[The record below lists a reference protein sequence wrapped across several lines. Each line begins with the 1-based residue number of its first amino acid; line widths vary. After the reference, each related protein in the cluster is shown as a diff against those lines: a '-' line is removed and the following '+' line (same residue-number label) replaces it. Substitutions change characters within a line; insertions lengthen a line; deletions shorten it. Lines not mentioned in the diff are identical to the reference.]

1 MRISLFH
8 KVMLSISAIV
18 LLPACT
24 VPVFAQSNSFIQYAQ
39 EKLMLKDRKGDRLL
53 LQLFWDTCETGLKKC
68 VLRKNIAPQETQL
81 RLPRFLQE
89 NPILQNTLVRMVDNS
104 RVRPLFD
111 AQATVSNLK
120 KIIRDE
126 RARGLHVSF
135 GRIHTWSAGRT
146 SGLSKIIMAL
156 ATASSSRFL
165 YVGHEE
171 ELIEW
176 IKTRPDNSVSIEA
189 LFHKSYILNGG
200 NVYLTLLTIENVLS
214 DATFEK
220 DRENTVVNRKLAD
233 LYAGSPNKFG
243 DWYHMFGTMLAGYV
257 GEPARL
263 IAKLY
268 GIYRRISRGASAE
281 KATIAADKAGAD
293 MGVELRGFVFEQDTK
308 IKAKIATQIQQRET
322 LVRASKGNIKYFGAD
337 GQMYIGPRF

>member
-1 MRISLFH
+1 MRISFFH
-8 KVMLSISAIV
+8 KAIVTISAVV
-18 LLPACT
+18 LLS
-24 VPVFAQSNSFIQYAQ
+24 VFSGPVCGQSNHFVEYAQ
-39 EKLMLKDRKGDRLL
+39 EKLMLVDSEGDRLL

-68 VLRKNIAPQETQL
+68 LLRKNIAPQETQL

-89 NPILQNTLVRMVDNS
+89 NPILSDTPVRTVDNS

-165 YVGHEE
+165 YVGQEE

-176 IKTRPDNSVSIEA
+176 IKKRPDNSVSIEA

-214 DATFEK
+214 DATFEEN
-220 DRENTVVNRKLAD
+220 RENTAVNRKLAD

-268 GIYRRISRGASAE
+268 GIYRRISRGGAAE
-281 KATIAADKAGAD
+281 KATMAADKVGAD
-293 MGVELRGFVFEQDTK
+293 MGVELRGLVSEKDEEVKALLANQIKEQALLIREANTK
-308 IKAKIATQIQQRET
+308 T
-322 LVRASKGNIKYFGAD
+322 F
-337 GQMYIGPRF
+337 

>member
-1 MRISLFH
+1 MRISFFH
-8 KVMLSISAIV
+8 KAIVTISAVV
-18 LLPACT
+18 LLS
-24 VPVFAQSNSFIQYAQ
+24 VFSGPVCGQSNRFVEYAQ
-39 EKLMLKDRKGDRLL
+39 EKLMLVDREGDRLL

-68 VLRKNIAPQETQL
+68 LLRKNIAPQETQL

-89 NPILQNTLVRMVDNS
+89 NPILSDTPVRTVDNS

-111 AQATVSNLK
+111 AQTTVSNLK
-120 KIIRDE
+120 KIIRNE
-126 RARGLHVSF
+126 QARGLHASF
-135 GRIHTWSAGRT
+135 GRIHTWSTGRT

-214 DATFEK
+214 DATFEEN
-220 DRENTVVNRKLAD
+220 RENTAVNRKLAD

-268 GIYRRISRGASAE
+268 GIYRRISRGEAAE
-281 KATIAADKAGAD
+281 KATMAADKVGAD
-293 MGVELRGFVFEQDTK
+293 MGVELRGLVSEKDEEVKALLAGQIKEQALRIREANTK
-308 IKAKIATQIQQRET
+308 T
-322 LVRASKGNIKYFGAD
+322 F
-337 GQMYIGPRF
+337 

>member
-1 MRISLFH
+1 MRISFFH
-8 KVMLSISAIV
+8 KAIVTISAVV
-18 LLPACT
+18 LLS
-24 VPVFAQSNSFIQYAQ
+24 VFSGPVCGQSNHFVEYAQ
-39 EKLMLKDRKGDRLL
+39 EKLMLVDSEGDRLL

-68 VLRKNIAPQETQL
+68 LLRKNIAPQETQL
-81 RLPRFLQE
+81 RMPRFLQE
-89 NPILQNTLVRMVDNS
+89 NPILSDTPVRTVDNS

-120 KIIRDE
+120 KIIRNE
-126 RARGLHVSF
+126 QARGLHASF

-176 IKTRPDNSVSIEA
+176 IKKRPDNSVSIEA

-214 DATFEK
+214 DATFEEN
-220 DRENTVVNRKLAD
+220 RENTAVNRKLAD

-268 GIYRRISRGASAE
+268 GIYRRISRGGAAE
-281 KATIAADKAGAD
+281 KATMAADKVGAD
-293 MGVELRGFVFEQDTK
+293 MGVELRGLVSEKDEEVKALLANQIKEQALLIREANTK
-308 IKAKIATQIQQRET
+308 T
-322 LVRASKGNIKYFGAD
+322 F
-337 GQMYIGPRF
+337 

>member
-1 MRISLFH
+1 
-8 KVMLSISAIV
+8 MLSISAIV

-68 VLRKNIAPQETQL
+68 LLRKNIAPQETQL

-89 NPILQNTLVRMVDNS
+89 NPILSDTPVRTVDNS

-111 AQATVSNLK
+111 AQTTVSNLK
-120 KIIRDE
+120 KIIRNE
-126 RARGLHVSF
+126 QARGLHASF

-146 SGLSKIIMAL
+146 SELSKIIMAL

-214 DATFEK
+214 DATFEEN
-220 DRENTVVNRKLAD
+220 RENTAVNRKLAD

-268 GIYRRISRGASAE
+268 GIYRRISRGKAAE
-281 KATIAADKAGAD
+281 KATMAADKVGAD
-293 MGVELRGFVFEQDTK
+293 MGVELRGFVSEKDEEVKALLANQIKEQALLIREANTK
-308 IKAKIATQIQQRET
+308 T
-322 LVRASKGNIKYFGAD
+322 F
-337 GQMYIGPRF
+337 

>member
-1 MRISLFH
+1 MRISFFH
-8 KVMLSISAIV
+8 KAIVTISAVV
-18 LLPACT
+18 LLS
-24 VPVFAQSNSFIQYAQ
+24 VFNGPVCAQSNHFVEYAQ
-39 EKLMLKDRKGDRLL
+39 EKLMLVDSEGDRLL

-68 VLRKNIAPQETQL
+68 LLRKNIAPQETQL

-89 NPILQNTLVRMVDNS
+89 NPILSDTPVRTVDNS

-120 KIIRDE
+120 KIIRNE
-126 RARGLHVSF
+126 QARGLHASF

-176 IKTRPDNSVSIEA
+176 IKKRPDNSVSIED

-214 DATFEK
+214 DATFEEN
-220 DRENTVVNRKLAD
+220 RENTAVNRKLAD

-268 GIYRRISRGASAE
+268 GIYRRISRGGAAE
-281 KATIAADKAGAD
+281 KATMAADKVGAD
-293 MGVELRGFVFEQDTK
+293 MGVELRGLVSEKDEEVKALLANQIKEQALLIREANTK
-308 IKAKIATQIQQRET
+308 T
-322 LVRASKGNIKYFGAD
+322 F
-337 GQMYIGPRF
+337 

>member
-1 MRISLFH
+1 MRISFFH
-8 KVMLSISAIV
+8 KAIVTISAVV
-18 LLPACT
+18 LLS
-24 VPVFAQSNSFIQYAQ
+24 VFSGPVCAQSNHFVEYAQ
-39 EKLMLKDRKGDRLL
+39 EKLMLVDSEGDRLL

-68 VLRKNIAPQETQL
+68 LLRKNIAPQETQL

-89 NPILQNTLVRMVDNS
+89 NPILSDTPVRTVDNS

-120 KIIRDE
+120 KIIRNE
-126 RARGLHVSF
+126 QARGLHASF

-176 IKTRPDNSVSIEA
+176 IKKRPDNSVSIEA

-214 DATFEK
+214 DATFEEN
-220 DRENTVVNRKLAD
+220 RENTAVNRKLAD

-268 GIYRRISRGASAE
+268 GIYRRISRGGAAE
-281 KATIAADKAGAD
+281 KATMAADKVGAD
-293 MGVELRGFVFEQDTK
+293 MGVKLRGLVSEKDEEVKALLANQIKEQALLIREANTK
-308 IKAKIATQIQQRET
+308 T
-322 LVRASKGNIKYFGAD
+322 F
-337 GQMYIGPRF
+337 

>member
-1 MRISLFH
+1 
-8 KVMLSISAIV
+8 MLVDS
-18 LLPACT
+18 
-24 VPVFAQSNSFIQYAQ
+24 
-39 EKLMLKDRKGDRLL
+39 EGDRLL

-68 VLRKNIAPQETQL
+68 LLRKNIAPQETQL

-89 NPILQNTLVRMVDNS
+89 NPILSDTPVRTVDNS

-120 KIIRDE
+120 KIIRNE
-126 RARGLHVSF
+126 QARGLHASF

-176 IKTRPDNSVSIEA
+176 IKKRPDNSVSIEA

-214 DATFEK
+214 DATFEEN
-220 DRENTVVNRKLAD
+220 RENTAVNRKLAD

-268 GIYRRISRGASAE
+268 GIYRRISRGGAAE
-281 KATIAADKAGAD
+281 KATMAADKVGAD
-293 MGVELRGFVFEQDTK
+293 MGVELRGLVSVKNEEVKAILANQIKEQALLIREANTK
-308 IKAKIATQIQQRET
+308 T
-322 LVRASKGNIKYFGAD
+322 F
-337 GQMYIGPRF
+337 

>member
-1 MRISLFH
+1 MRISFFH
-8 KVMLSISAIV
+8 KEIVTISAVV
-18 LLPACT
+18 LLS
-24 VPVFAQSNSFIQYAQ
+24 VFSGPVCAQSNRFVEYAQ
-39 EKLMLKDRKGDRLL
+39 EKLMLVDREGDRLL

-68 VLRKNIAPQETQL
+68 LLRKNIAPQKTQL
-81 RLPRFLQE
+81 RMPRFLQE
-89 NPILQNTLVRMVDNS
+89 NPILQNVPSRPVDNS

-120 KIIRDE
+120 KIIRNE
-126 RARGLHVSF
+126 QARGLHASF

-214 DATFEK
+214 DATFEE
-220 DRENTVVNRKLAD
+220 DRENTAVNRKLAD

-268 GIYRRISRGASAE
+268 GIYRRISRGEAAE
-281 KATIAADKAGAD
+281 KATMAADKVGAD
-293 MGVELRGFVFEQDTK
+293 MGVELRGFVSVKDEEVKALLEGQIKEQALLIREANTK
-308 IKAKIATQIQQRET
+308 T
-322 LVRASKGNIKYFGAD
+322 F
-337 GQMYIGPRF
+337 

>member
-1 MRISLFH
+1 MRISFFH
-8 KVMLSISAIV
+8 KAIVTISAVV
-18 LLPACT
+18 LLS
-24 VPVFAQSNSFIQYAQ
+24 VFSGPVCGQSNRFVEYAQ
-39 EKLMLKDRKGDRLL
+39 EKLMLVDSEGDRLL

-68 VLRKNIAPQETQL
+68 LLRKNIAPQETQL

-89 NPILQNTLVRMVDNS
+89 NPILSDTPVRTVDNS

-120 KIIRDE
+120 KIIRNE
-126 RARGLHVSF
+126 QARGLHASF

-176 IKTRPDNSVSIEA
+176 IKKRPDNSVSIEA

-214 DATFEK
+214 DATFEEN
-220 DRENTVVNRKLAD
+220 RENTAVNRKLAD

-268 GIYRRISRGASAE
+268 GIYRRISRGEAAE
-281 KATIAADKAGAD
+281 KATMAADKVGAD
-293 MGVELRGFVFEQDTK
+293 MGVELRGFVSVKNEEVKAILANQIKEQALLIREANTK
-308 IKAKIATQIQQRET
+308 TFRI
-322 LVRASKGNIKYFGAD
+322 
-337 GQMYIGPRF
+337 IGPKF

>member
-68 VLRKNIAPQETQL
+68 LLRKNIAPQETQL

-89 NPILQNTLVRMVDNS
+89 NPILSDTPVRTVDNS

-120 KIIRDE
+120 KIIRNE
-126 RARGLHVSF
+126 QARGLHASF

-176 IKTRPDNSVSIEA
+176 IKKRPDNSVSIEA

-200 NVYLTLLTIENVLS
+200 NVYLTLLTIENILS
-214 DATFEK
+214 DATFEEN
-220 DRENTVVNRKLAD
+220 RENTAVNRKLAD

-268 GIYRRISRGASAE
+268 GIYRRISRGGAAE
-281 KATIAADKAGAD
+281 KATMAADKVGAD
-293 MGVELRGFVFEQDTK
+293 MGVKLRGLVSEKDEEVKALLANQIKEQALLIREANTK
-308 IKAKIATQIQQRET
+308 T
-322 LVRASKGNIKYFGAD
+322 F
-337 GQMYIGPRF
+337 

>member
-1 MRISLFH
+1 MRISFFH
-8 KVMLSISAIV
+8 KAIVIISAVV
-18 LLPACT
+18 LLS
-24 VPVFAQSNSFIQYAQ
+24 VFGGPVCAQSNRFVEYAQ
-39 EKLMLKDRKGDRLL
+39 EKLMLVDREGDRLL

-68 VLRKNIAPQETQL
+68 LLRKNIAPQETQL

-89 NPILQNTLVRMVDNS
+89 NPILSDTPVRTVDNS

-120 KIIRDE
+120 KIIRNE
-126 RARGLHVSF
+126 QARGLHASF

-176 IKTRPDNSVSIEA
+176 IKKRPDNSVSIEA

-214 DATFEK
+214 DATFEA

-268 GIYRRISRGASAE
+268 GIYRRISRGEAAE
-281 KATIAADKAGAD
+281 KATMAADKVGAD
-293 MGVELRGFVFEQDTK
+293 MGVELRGFVSVKNEEVKAILANQIKEQALLIREANTK
-308 IKAKIATQIQQRET
+308 T
-322 LVRASKGNIKYFGAD
+322 F
-337 GQMYIGPRF
+337 

>member
-1 MRISLFH
+1 MRISFFH
-8 KVMLSISAIV
+8 KAIVIISAVV
-18 LLPACT
+18 LLS
-24 VPVFAQSNSFIQYAQ
+24 VFGGPVCAQSNRFVEYAQ
-39 EKLMLKDRKGDRLL
+39 EKLMLVDREGDRLL

-68 VLRKNIAPQETQL
+68 LLRKNIAPQETQL

-89 NPILQNTLVRMVDNS
+89 NPILSDTPVRTVDNS

-120 KIIRDE
+120 KIIRNE
-126 RARGLHVSF
+126 QARGLHASF

-176 IKTRPDNSVSIEA
+176 IKTRPDNSVTIET

-214 DATFEK
+214 DATFEA

-268 GIYRRISRGASAE
+268 GIYRRISRGEAAE
-281 KATIAADKAGAD
+281 KATMAADKVGAD
-293 MGVELRGFVFEQDTK
+293 MGVELRGFVSVKNEEVKAILANQIKEQALLIREANTK
-308 IKAKIATQIQQRET
+308 T
-322 LVRASKGNIKYFGAD
+322 F
-337 GQMYIGPRF
+337 

>member
-1 MRISLFH
+1 MRISFFH
-8 KVMLSISAIV
+8 KAIVTISAVV
-18 LLPACT
+18 LLS
-24 VPVFAQSNSFIQYAQ
+24 VFSGPVCAQSNHFVEYAQ
-39 EKLMLKDRKGDRLL
+39 EKLMLVDSEGDRLL

-68 VLRKNIAPQETQL
+68 LLRKNIAPQETQL

-89 NPILQNTLVRMVDNS
+89 NPILSDTPVRTVDNS

-120 KIIRDE
+120 KIIRNE
-126 RARGLHVSF
+126 QARGLHASF
-135 GRIHTWSAGRT
+135 GRIHTWSTGRT

-176 IKTRPDNSVSIEA
+176 IKKRPDNSVSIEA

-214 DATFEK
+214 DATFEEN
-220 DRENTVVNRKLAD
+220 RENTAVNRKLAD

-268 GIYRRISRGASAE
+268 GIYRRISRGGAAE
-281 KATIAADKAGAD
+281 KATMAADKVGAD
-293 MGVELRGFVFEQDTK
+293 MGVKLRGLVSEKDEEVKALLANQIKEQALLIREANTK
-308 IKAKIATQIQQRET
+308 T
-322 LVRASKGNIKYFGAD
+322 F
-337 GQMYIGPRF
+337 

>member
-1 MRISLFH
+1 MRISFFH
-8 KVMLSISAIV
+8 KAIVTISAVV
-18 LLPACT
+18 LLS
-24 VPVFAQSNSFIQYAQ
+24 VFSGPVCAQSNHFVEYAQ
-39 EKLMLKDRKGDRLL
+39 EKLMLVDSEGDRLL

-68 VLRKNIAPQETQL
+68 LLRKNIAPQETQL

-89 NPILQNTLVRMVDNS
+89 NPILSDTPVRTVDNS

-120 KIIRDE
+120 KIIRNE
-126 RARGLHVSF
+126 QARGLHASF

-176 IKTRPDNSVSIEA
+176 IKKRPDNSVSIEA

-214 DATFEK
+214 DATFEEN
-220 DRENTVVNRKLAD
+220 RENTAVNRKLAD

-268 GIYRRISRGASAE
+268 GIYRRISRGGAAE
-281 KATIAADKAGAD
+281 KATMAADKVGAD
-293 MGVELRGFVFEQDTK
+293 MGVELRGLVSEKDEEVKALLANQIKEQALLIREANTK
-308 IKAKIATQIQQRET
+308 T
-322 LVRASKGNIKYFGAD
+322 F
-337 GQMYIGPRF
+337 

>member
-1 MRISLFH
+1 MRISFFH
-8 KVMLSISAIV
+8 KAIVTISAVV
-18 LLPACT
+18 LLS
-24 VPVFAQSNSFIQYAQ
+24 VFSGPVCAQSNHFVEYAQ
-39 EKLMLKDRKGDRLL
+39 EKLMLVDSEGDRLL

-68 VLRKNIAPQETQL
+68 LLRKNIAPQETQL

-89 NPILQNTLVRMVDNS
+89 NPILSDTPVRTVDNS

-120 KIIRDE
+120 KIIRNE
-126 RARGLHVSF
+126 QARGLHASF

-176 IKTRPDNSVSIEA
+176 IKKRPDNSVSIEA

-214 DATFEK
+214 DATFEEN
-220 DRENTVVNRKLAD
+220 RENTAVNRKLAD

-268 GIYRRISRGASAE
+268 GIYRRISRGEAAE
-281 KATIAADKAGAD
+281 KATMAADKVGAD
-293 MGVELRGFVFEQDTK
+293 MGVELRGFVSVKNEEVKAILANQIKEQALLIREANTK
-308 IKAKIATQIQQRET
+308 T
-322 LVRASKGNIKYFGAD
+322 F
-337 GQMYIGPRF
+337 

>member
-1 MRISLFH
+1 MRISFFH
-8 KVMLSISAIV
+8 KAIVTISAVV
-18 LLPACT
+18 LLS
-24 VPVFAQSNSFIQYAQ
+24 VFGGPVCAQSNRFVEYAQ
-39 EKLMLKDRKGDRLL
+39 EKLMLVDREGDRLL

-68 VLRKNIAPQETQL
+68 LLRKNIAPQETQL

-89 NPILQNTLVRMVDNS
+89 NPILSDTPVRTVDNS

-120 KIIRDE
+120 KIIRNE
-126 RARGLHVSF
+126 QARGLHASF

-176 IKTRPDNSVSIEA
+176 IKKRPDNSVSIEA

-214 DATFEK
+214 DATFEEN
-220 DRENTVVNRKLAD
+220 RENTAVNRKLAD

-268 GIYRRISRGASAE
+268 GIYRRISRGKAAE
-281 KATIAADKAGAD
+281 KATMAADKVGAD
-293 MGVELRGFVFEQDTK
+293 MGVELRGFVSVKNEEVKALLAGQIKEQALLIREANTK
-308 IKAKIATQIQQRET
+308 T
-322 LVRASKGNIKYFGAD
+322 F
-337 GQMYIGPRF
+337 

>member
-1 MRISLFH
+1 MRISFFH
-8 KVMLSISAIV
+8 KAIVTISAVV
-18 LLPACT
+18 LLS
-24 VPVFAQSNSFIQYAQ
+24 VFSGPVCAQSNRFVEYAQ
-39 EKLMLKDRKGDRLL
+39 EKLMLVDSEGDRLL

-68 VLRKNIAPQETQL
+68 LLRKNIAPQETQL

-89 NPILQNTLVRMVDNS
+89 NPILSDTPVRTVDNS

-120 KIIRDE
+120 KIIRNE
-126 RARGLHVSF
+126 QARGLHASF

-176 IKTRPDNSVSIEA
+176 IKKRPDNSVSIEA

-214 DATFEK
+214 DATFEEN
-220 DRENTVVNRKLAD
+220 RENTAVNRKLAD

-268 GIYRRISRGASAE
+268 GIYRRISRGGAAE
-281 KATIAADKAGAD
+281 KATMAADKVGAD
-293 MGVELRGFVFEQDTK
+293 MGVELRGFVSVKNEEVKAILANQIKEQALLIREANTK
-308 IKAKIATQIQQRET
+308 T
-322 LVRASKGNIKYFGAD
+322 F
-337 GQMYIGPRF
+337 

>member
-24 VPVFAQSNSFIQYAQ
+24 VPVFAQSNRFVEYAQ
-39 EKLMLKDRKGDRLL
+39 EKLMLVDREGDRLL

-68 VLRKNIAPQETQL
+68 LLRKNIAPQETQL

-89 NPILQNTLVRMVDNS
+89 NPILSDTPVRTVDNS

-111 AQATVSNLK
+111 AQTTVSNLK
-120 KIIRDE
+120 KIIRNE
-126 RARGLHVSF
+126 QARGLHASF

-146 SGLSKIIMAL
+146 SELSKIIMAL

-214 DATFEK
+214 DATFEEN
-220 DRENTVVNRKLAD
+220 RENTAVNRKLAD

-268 GIYRRISRGASAE
+268 GIYRRISRGKAAE
-281 KATIAADKAGAD
+281 KATMAADKVGAD
-293 MGVELRGFVFEQDTK
+293 MGVKLRGFVSEKDEEVKALLANQIKEQALLIREANTK
-308 IKAKIATQIQQRET
+308 T
-322 LVRASKGNIKYFGAD
+322 F
-337 GQMYIGPRF
+337 

>member
-1 MRISLFH
+1 MRISFFH
-8 KVMLSISAIV
+8 KAIVTISAVV
-18 LLPACT
+18 LLS
-24 VPVFAQSNSFIQYAQ
+24 VFSGPVCAQSNHFVEYAQ
-39 EKLMLKDRKGDRLL
+39 EKLMLVDREGDRLL

-68 VLRKNIAPQETQL
+68 LLRKNIAPQKTQL
-81 RLPRFLQE
+81 RMPRFLQE
-89 NPILQNTLVRMVDNS
+89 NPILQNTPVRTVDNS

-120 KIIRDE
+120 KIIRNE
-126 RARGLHVSF
+126 QARGLHASF

-165 YVGHEE
+165 YVGYEE

-214 DATFEK
+214 DATFEE
-220 DRENTVVNRKLAD
+220 DRENTAVNRKLAD

-268 GIYRRISRGASAE
+268 GIYRRISRGEAAE
-281 KATIAADKAGAD
+281 KATMAADKVGAD
-293 MGVELRGFVFEQDTK
+293 MGVELRGFVSVKDEEVKALLEGQIKERSMLIREANTK
-308 IKAKIATQIQQRET
+308 T
-322 LVRASKGNIKYFGAD
+322 F
-337 GQMYIGPRF
+337 

>member
-1 MRISLFH
+1 MRISFFH
-8 KVMLSISAIV
+8 KAIVTISAVV
-18 LLPACT
+18 LLS
-24 VPVFAQSNSFIQYAQ
+24 VFSGPVCGQSNHFVEYAQ
-39 EKLMLKDRKGDRLL
+39 EKLMLVDSEGDRLL

-68 VLRKNIAPQETQL
+68 LLRKNIAPQETQL

-89 NPILQNTLVRMVDNS
+89 NPILSDTPVRTVDNS

-120 KIIRDE
+120 KIIRNE
-126 RARGLHVSF
+126 QARGLHASF

-165 YVGHEE
+165 YVGQEE

-176 IKTRPDNSVSIEA
+176 IKKRPDNSVSIEA

-214 DATFEK
+214 DATFEEN
-220 DRENTVVNRKLAD
+220 RENTAVNRKLAD

-268 GIYRRISRGASAE
+268 GIYRRISRGGAAE
-281 KATIAADKAGAD
+281 KATMAADKVGAD
-293 MGVELRGFVFEQDTK
+293 MGVELRGLVSEKDEEVKALLANQIKEQALLIREANTK
-308 IKAKIATQIQQRET
+308 T
-322 LVRASKGNIKYFGAD
+322 F
-337 GQMYIGPRF
+337 

>member
-1 MRISLFH
+1 MRISFFH
-8 KVMLSISAIV
+8 KAIVTISAVV
-18 LLPACT
+18 LLS
-24 VPVFAQSNSFIQYAQ
+24 VFGGPVCAQSNRFVEYAQ
-39 EKLMLKDRKGDRLL
+39 EKLMLVDREGDRLL

-68 VLRKNIAPQETQL
+68 LLRKNIAPQETQL

-89 NPILQNTLVRMVDNS
+89 NPILSDTPVRTVDNS

-111 AQATVSNLK
+111 AQATVFNLK
-120 KIIRDE
+120 KIIRNE
-126 RARGLHVSF
+126 QARGLHASF

-214 DATFEK
+214 DATFEA
-220 DRENTVVNRKLAD
+220 DRENTAVNRKLAD

-268 GIYRRISRGASAE
+268 GIYRRISRGEAAE
-281 KATIAADKAGAD
+281 KATMAADKVGAD
-293 MGVELRGFVFEQDTK
+293 MGVELRGFVSVKDEEVKALLEGQIIERSMLIREANTK
-308 IKAKIATQIQQRET
+308 T
-322 LVRASKGNIKYFGAD
+322 F
-337 GQMYIGPRF
+337 

>member
-1 MRISLFH
+1 MRISFFH
-8 KVMLSISAIV
+8 KAIVTISAVV
-18 LLPACT
+18 LLS
-24 VPVFAQSNSFIQYAQ
+24 VFSGPVCAQSNRFVEYAQ
-39 EKLMLKDRKGDRLL
+39 EKLMLVDSEGDRLL

-68 VLRKNIAPQETQL
+68 LLRKNIAPQETQL

-89 NPILQNTLVRMVDNS
+89 NPILSDTPVRPADNS

-111 AQATVSNLK
+111 AQATMSNLK
-120 KIIRDE
+120 KIIRNE
-126 RARGLHVSF
+126 QARGLHASF

-214 DATFEK
+214 DATFEEN
-220 DRENTVVNRKLAD
+220 RENTAVNRKLAD

-268 GIYRRISRGASAE
+268 GIYRRISRGEAAE
-281 KATIAADKAGAD
+281 KATMAADKVGAD
-293 MGVELRGFVFEQDTK
+293 MGVKLRGLVFEKDEEVKALLANQIKEQALLIREANTK
-308 IKAKIATQIQQRET
+308 T
-322 LVRASKGNIKYFGAD
+322 F
-337 GQMYIGPRF
+337 

>member
-1 MRISLFH
+1 MRISFFH
-8 KVMLSISAIV
+8 KAIVTISAVV
-18 LLPACT
+18 LLSAFT
-24 VPVFAQSNSFIQYAQ
+24 GPVCGQSNRFVEYAQ
-39 EKLMLKDRKGDRLL
+39 EKLMLVDSEGDRLL

-68 VLRKNIAPQETQL
+68 LLRKNIAPQETQL

-89 NPILQNTLVRMVDNS
+89 NPILSDTPVRPVDNS

-120 KIIRDE
+120 KIIRNE
-126 RARGLHVSF
+126 QARGLHASF

-176 IKTRPDNSVSIEA
+176 IKKRPDNSVSIEA

-214 DATFEK
+214 DATFEEN
-220 DRENTVVNRKLAD
+220 RENTAVNRKLAD

-268 GIYRRISRGASAE
+268 GIYRRISRGKAAE
-281 KATIAADKAGAD
+281 KATMAADKVGAD
-293 MGVELRGFVFEQDTK
+293 MGVKLRGLVSEKDEEVKALLANQIKEQALLIREANTK
-308 IKAKIATQIQQRET
+308 T
-322 LVRASKGNIKYFGAD
+322 F
-337 GQMYIGPRF
+337 

>member
-1 MRISLFH
+1 MRISFFH
-8 KVMLSISAIV
+8 KAIVTISAVV
-18 LLPACT
+18 LLS
-24 VPVFAQSNSFIQYAQ
+24 VFSGPVCGQSNRFVEYAQ
-39 EKLMLKDRKGDRLL
+39 EKLMLVDSEGDRLL

-68 VLRKNIAPQETQL
+68 LLRKNIAPQETQL
-81 RLPRFLQE
+81 RMPRFLQE
-89 NPILQNTLVRMVDNS
+89 NPILQNVPSRPVDNS

-111 AQATVSNLK
+111 AQATVFNLK
-120 KIIRDE
+120 KIIRNE
-126 RARGLHVSF
+126 QARGLHASF

-214 DATFEK
+214 DATFEE
-220 DRENTVVNRKLAD
+220 DRENTAVNRKLAD

-268 GIYRRISRGASAE
+268 GIYRRISRGEAAE
-281 KATIAADKAGAD
+281 KATMAADKVGAD
-293 MGVELRGFVFEQDTK
+293 MGVELRGFVSVKDEEVKALLEGQIKERSMLIREANTK
-308 IKAKIATQIQQRET
+308 T
-322 LVRASKGNIKYFGAD
+322 F
-337 GQMYIGPRF
+337 

>member
-1 MRISLFH
+1 MRISFFH
-8 KVMLSISAIV
+8 KAIVIISAVV
-18 LLPACT
+18 LLS
-24 VPVFAQSNSFIQYAQ
+24 VFGGPVCAQSNRFVEYAQ
-39 EKLMLKDRKGDRLL
+39 EKLMLVDREGDRLL

-68 VLRKNIAPQETQL
+68 LLRKNTAPQETQL

-89 NPILQNTLVRMVDNS
+89 NPILQNVPSRPVDNS

-120 KIIRDE
+120 KIIRNE
-126 RARGLHVSF
+126 QARGLHASF

-176 IKTRPDNSVSIEA
+176 IKTRPDNSVSIED

-214 DATFEK
+214 DATFEEN
-220 DRENTVVNRKLAD
+220 RENTAVNRKLAD

-268 GIYRRISRGASAE
+268 GIYRRISRGGAAE
-281 KATIAADKAGAD
+281 KATMAADKVGAD
-293 MGVELRGFVFEQDTK
+293 MGVELRGLVSEKDEEVKALLANQIKEQALLIREANTK
-308 IKAKIATQIQQRET
+308 T
-322 LVRASKGNIKYFGAD
+322 F
-337 GQMYIGPRF
+337 